1 MKFRSFR
8 EFWVVF
14 VLFIVVLSIPGQ
26 VIAQA
31 VKEQNSSHSIP
42 HAAQDPQGPVGVV
55 NTGALNLRSG
65 PGIEFNKV
73 TVIYKGQVVALL
85 GRWATNNWV
94 KVRLY
99 SGTEGWVNSVY
110 LTTSVPVS
118 QLPVLGGMPTPTPTP
133 LPVQPATPIAQ
144 PTAVVT
150 TGVLNVRSG
159 PSVSFAVV
167 DVVYQGQQLVIV
179 GRNESSTW
187 VNIRTPD
194 NIEGWV
200 NADLVQPSVAVDSLP
215 VVDNPLDSPS
225 AVVTTGAVNVR
236 SGPGLD
242 YSVIT
247 ILYQGQSVAL
257 IGRTNNSSWL
267 KVDLGN
273 DQQGWLN
280 SNTVQTN
287 FPVSS
292 LPVAEVPPPP
302 NAAVVNVSWLNV
314 RLGPGTNFDA
324 FTVLQRGQVVGIIGR
339 SANSTWV
346 KVRLPNDSI
355 GWVDSNY
362 LLGSTP
368 LTELPI
374 VSP

>member
-1 MKFRSFR
+1 MKFRSFGK
-8 EFWVVF
+8 FWVVF
-14 VLFIVVLSIPGQ
+14 VLLIIVLSIPGQ
-26 VIAQA
+26 VIGQAIQSHLSIPQA
-31 VKEQNSSHSIP
+31 V
-42 HAAQDPQGPVGVV
+42 QDPQGPVGVV
-55 NTGALNLRSG
+55 NTGALNLRQG
-65 PGIEFNKV
+65 PGVEFSKV

-118 QLPVLGGMPTPTPTP
+118 QLQVLGGAPTPTPTP

-150 TGVLNVRSG
+150 SGVLNVRSG

-167 DVVYQGQQLVIV
+167 DVVYQGQQLVLI
-179 GRNESSTW
+179 GRNESATW

-194 NIEGWV
+194 NTEGWV
-200 NADLVQPSVAVDSLP
+200 NAGLVQTSIALDSLP
-215 VVDNPLDSPS
+215 VVDNPIDSPT

-242 YSVIT
+242 YSVVT

-267 KVDLGN
+267 KVDLVN
-273 DQQGWLN
+273 DQDGWLN
-280 SNTVQTN
+280 STTVQTN
-287 FPVSS
+287 VPIPS

-346 KVRLPNDSI
+346 KVRLPNNSI